1 MKHFSCLAVL
11 LALVIHVTAQINM
24 YVWSDG
30 EKIAYP
36 ILKVDSITFEEEPAP
51 DPNAS
56 LISVTDGTLS
66 DWDKLPAEYVATATC
81 NSQSRWTALKSL
93 TVYADNNYLNLLVEY
108 DPAQITNTTSVPFHV
123 YLNADNSASTG
134 GFGDQWQ
141 DADTEVMLE
150 GTIIAGGK
158 HTSYNPTIFQ
168 WAGTVGGDGWTW
180 ADLPAEH
187 DTIGQS
193 QMIGSKFEIQLRR
206 ASIPATWDQN
216 QFTIGVD
223 IQQNW
228 NSVGVLPNSS
238 SSTYKLPVSIHQ
250 KSTPTQPQDPTADK
264 VVNYTQSYEL
274 FPNPERGFLIQTY
287 YTSSDLSSTL
297 SANTVRNNRQNE
309 NITLY
314 LHSYYLTHYIE
325 SDIHQTF
332 LDRMERNLQAL
343 REGGGKVVL
352 RYSYKY
358 DDSESAQPWDA
369 SPYWIS
375 RHIDQ
380 LAPYWEEYADVI
392 LCLQAGFIGVWGEWY
407 YTSNFTFEPKTDKD
421 FEPRWEVVN
430 HLLEALPEDR
440 QVALRTPA
448 FKMRYLQMQGESA
461 TPLTASEA
469 YKATAK
475 ARLCGHNDCFVA
487 SSSDYGTYLSEADRT
502 FWAEDTRY
510 TLMGGET
517 CAECELSNGANAIQE
532 MEKFHWTYIN
542 RDYHQGVLE
551 SWETDGSMTE
561 VKRRLGYRFVL
572 DKAAFSVQEEG
583 KTCDV
588 VLTLRNVGFAALA
601 NPRDVELVLVSKSNP
616 SQKHVYPQQVDPR
629 FWMPGTTTEVQLS
642 AVLSG
647 LQEGTYEVYLNL
659 PDAYSTLHDNPH
671 FSIRL
676 ANTNMWDANTGY
688 NYLTDITL

>member
-1 MKHFSCLAVL
+1 MKYFSCLAVL
-11 LALVIHVTAQINM
+11 LAFVFNVRAQTNM

-30 EKIAYP
+30 EKITYP
-36 ILKVDSITFEEEPAP
+36 ILMVDSITFGEEPTP

-56 LISVTDGTLS
+56 LISVTDGTFS
-66 DWDKLPAEYVATATC
+66 DWDKLPAEYVVTTTC
-81 NSQSRWTALKSL
+81 HTQSRWTALKSL
-93 TVYADNNYLNLLVEY
+93 TVYADNNYINLLVEY
-108 DPAQITNTTSVPFHV
+108 DPSQITNTDNVPFHI
-123 YLNADNSASTG
+123 YLNADYSAATG

-141 DADTEVMLE
+141 DADTEIMLE
-150 GTIIAGGK
+150 GSIISGGK
-158 HTSYNPTIFQ
+158 HHSYNPTIFQ
-168 WAGTVGGDGWTW
+168 WAGTVGGKGWTW
-180 ADLPAEH
+180 ANIPAGH

-193 QMIGSKFEIQLRR
+193 QMVGNKFEIQLYREH
-206 ASIPATWDQN
+206 IPANWNKD

-228 NSVGVLPNSS
+228 SSVGVLPNGSS
-238 SSTYKLPVSIHQ
+238 LANKLPVTIHQ
-250 KSTPTQPQDPTADK
+250 KGTPTLPETPSTNK
-264 VVNYTQSYEL
+264 EVTYTPSYEV
-274 FPNPERGFLIQTY
+274 FANPERGFLIQTY

-297 SANTVRNNRQNE
+297 SANTVRNNRLNE

-314 LHSYYLTHYIE
+314 LHSYYLTDYME
-325 SDIHQTF
+325 SDINQAF
-332 LDRMERNLQAL
+332 LDRMERNFQAL

-358 DDSESAQPWDA
+358 DDSESAKPWDA
-369 SPYWIS
+369 SPYWVG

-380 LAPYWEEYADVI
+380 LAPYWEAYGDVI

-407 YTSNFTFEPKTDKD
+407 YTSNFTFDPKTDED

-440 QVALRTPA
+440 QLALRTPA
-448 FKMRYLQMQGESA
+448 FKMRYLDMQGESV
-461 TPLTASEA
+461 TPLTANEA
-469 YKATAK
+469 YKTTAK

-487 SSSDYGTYLSEADRT
+487 SSTDYGTYLSEEDRT

-517 CAECELSNGANAIQE
+517 CAECELSNGANAIKE

-542 RDYHQGVLE
+542 EGYHSGVLD

-561 VKRRLGYRFVL
+561 IKRRLGYRFVL
-572 DKAAFSVQEEG
+572 EKATFSIQEE
-583 KTCDV
+583 KTCEV
-588 VLTLRNVGFAALA
+588 TLKLSNQGFAALA
-601 NPRDVELVLVSKSNP
+601 NPRDVELILVNKNNP
-616 SQKHVYPQQVDPR
+616 TLKYVYPQQVDPR
-629 FWMPGTTTEVQLS
+629 FWMPGVSTEVQLT
-642 AVLSG
+642 AALDG
-647 LQEGTYEVYLNL
+647 LQKGTYEVYLNL
-659 PDAYSTLHDNPH
+659 PDPYSTLHDNPL

-676 ANTNMWDANTGY
+676 ANTNMWNENTGY